1 MFSIGQQIFAIL
13 FLICFIIIIYI
24 SYSKDKKQ
32 QRQYFKGTSKIL
44 IVFFIILSI
53 LFLIKF
59 LTQN

>member
-13 FLICFIIIIYI
+13 FVICFIIIISI
-24 SYSKDKKQ
+24 SYGKDKKQ
-32 QRQYFKGTSKIL
+32 QREYFRGTYKIL
-44 IVFFIILSI
+44 IVFFIILGI

>member
-13 FLICFIIIIYI
+13 FIICFTIIISI
-24 SYSKDKKQ
+24 SYRKDKKQ
-32 QRQYFKGTSKIL
+32 QKEYFRGTNKIL